1 MAKKKK
7 KAEKPPREFT
17 RRQLS
22 HYQQQKRRQ
31 RIIFGGGVFIIAA
44 VVLLVLVGWFIA
56 EYRPLHQTV
65 IRVNDT
71 EYDMGYYIDA
81 LRLRGEGQPVEYIQS
96 LADSVV
102 REIEQNE
109 LIGQGALTLGI
120 SVSDD
125 EVKEKLEGTE
135 LLVNDATLDLVR
147 GQIVID
153 RLYNEHF
160 KPQVPASDKQVHI
173 MAMLLESESQAVEFR
188 TRLQNS
194 ENFTALAE
202 EFSLDYYSKNSKGDL
217 GWHPESI
224 LAEAL
229 GSSVP
234 GEYAFVS
241 EIGVLG
247 QPRYDEE
254 ISKGIGYWLIRI
266 LEREDVPDVE
276 DAQVQAILLG
286 SEEEALDV
294 RARLEA
300 GEDFGTLA
308 EELSQFKESRKQG
321 GELVAVSKGEMSPAF
336 DEFVFNP
343 DVETGTLSE
352 PIRDEAVITKGGHW
366 LIKVVD
372 KDDDRQLESE
382 DRDFLIAKAFDEWAS
397 LLWVDPSNDVDD
409 SYLDD
414 ERKTWAIE
422 QVMKG

>member
-44 VVLLVLVGWFIA
+44 VVLIVLAGWFIG
-56 EYRPLHQTV
+56 EYRPMHQTV

-71 EYDMGYYIDA
+71 EFNMGYYIDA
-81 LRLRGEGQPVEYIQS
+81 LRLSGEGQPVEYIQS

-102 REIEQNE
+102 GEIEQNE
-109 LIGQGALTLGI
+109 LIRQGALTLGI
-120 SVSDD
+120 SVSDG
-125 EVKEKLEGTE
+125 EVKKVLEGADIP
-135 LLVNDATLDLVR
+135 VNDATLDLVR
-147 GQIVID
+147 GQMLID
-153 RLYNEHF
+153 RLLNEYF
-160 KPQVPASDKQVHI
+160 EPQVPVSAEQVHI

-194 ENFTALAE
+194 ENFTSLAE
-202 EFSLDYYSKNSKGDL
+202 EFSLDYYSKDNKGDL

-234 GEYAFVS
+234 GEYAFGS
-241 EIGVLG
+241 EIGVLS

-254 ISKGIGYWLIRI
+254 ISKGVGYWLIKV
-266 LEREDVPDVE
+266 LEGGEGGE

-300 GEDFGTLA
+300 GEDLATLA
-308 EELSQFKESRKQG
+308 EEFSQFEESRKQG
-321 GELVAVSKGEMSPAF
+321 GELGVVSKGEMSPAF

-352 PIRDEAVITKGGHW
+352 PVRDDTVMTQGGYW
-366 LIKVVD
+366 LIKVLD

-397 LLWVDPSNDVDD
+397 LLLVDPSNDVDD
-409 SYLDD
+409 SYLDY
-414 ERKTWAIE
+414 ERKMWAIE